1 MIVTLPYSEEA
12 EKAVLGVLLLDHEN
26 IYEVMEVIGPEDFY
40 LSAHQIIFQAILD
53 VFEKG
58 KAFDTLTIKE
68 YLRTHGKL
76 EAVGGEMGISSMV
89 DDIPMLR
96 NVKDYARIVVD
107 KANLRRLM
115 QMASKI
121 LEQGSDAGVSSEELL
136 QKAEKEIFSMVT
148 REHKR
153 ALVPVQQELKNAIQH
168 IADRM
173 TRFQT
178 SKELP
183 GVASGFRDMEQFIPG
198 FQPGELIIVAARPSV
213 GKTSF
218 ALSLV
223 EKMAYKDKIVAI
235 FSLEMPHEQIVL
247 RLLCADAQV
256 NVKRVREGSIQ
267 ESEYVKLTQSMDR
280 LAETQIYVD
289 DSPILTVVDLK
300 AKLMKLKMEIGLDV
314 VIVDYLQLMEG
325 RGESNRVQ
333 EISGISRGLK
343 ILAKELNVPFIVLS
357 QLNRAIEKR
366 SEGRPQL
373 SDLRESGA
381 IEQDADIVSF
391 LHRKSIN
398 RGVAVSGSLTEIELI
413 IAKNRN
419 GPIGTIML
427 AFLNE
432 YAKFENFLPVDQR

>member
-1 MIVTLPYSEEA
+1 MVVTLPYSEEA

-26 IYEVMEVIGPEDFY
+26 IYEVMELINTEDFY

-58 KAFDTLTIKE
+58 KAFDILTIKE
-68 YLRTHGKL
+68 YLRTTGKL
-76 EAVGGEMGISSMV
+76 DAVGGEVGISSLV

-115 QMASKI
+115 QMASTI
-121 LEQGSDAGVSSEELL
+121 LEQGSNAAVSSDELL

-148 REHKR
+148 RDHKR
-153 ALVPVQQELKNAIQH
+153 ALVPVQQELKSVIQH

-173 TRFQT
+173 SRFQT
-178 SKELP
+178 SNELP
-183 GVASGFRDMEQFIPG
+183 GVASGFRDLEQFIPG
-198 FQPGELIIVAARPSV
+198 FQPGELIILAARPSV

-218 ALSLV
+218 ALSLA
-223 EKMAYKDKIVAI
+223 EKMAYKKKIVAI

-247 RLLCADAQV
+247 RLLCSDAQV
-256 NVKRVREGSIQ
+256 NVKRVREGSIR

-280 LAETQIYVD
+280 LAETQIFVD

-300 AKLMKLKMEIGLDV
+300 AKLMKLKMEVGLDV
-314 VIVDYLQLMEG
+314 VIVDYLQLMQG
-325 RGESNRVQ
+325 KGEANRVQ

-391 LHRKSIN
+391 LHRKNPN
-398 RGVAVSGSLTEIELI
+398 RGLASGSSLTEIELI
-413 IAKNRN
+413 VAKNRN
-419 GPIGTIML
+419 GPIGTVML

-432 YAKFENFLPVDQR
+432 FAKFENFLPVDQR